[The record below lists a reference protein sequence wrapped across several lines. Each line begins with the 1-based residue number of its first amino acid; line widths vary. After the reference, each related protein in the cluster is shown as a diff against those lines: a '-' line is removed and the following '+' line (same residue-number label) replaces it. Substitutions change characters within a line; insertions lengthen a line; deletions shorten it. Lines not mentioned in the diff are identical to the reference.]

1 LNGLSEDLSQQQ
13 TRGEEMT
20 EEDKAVEK
28 VLDEIVANI
37 LKWQNRKIEL
47 DGRCCP
53 KEREKGFQEGLR
65 LGGALVRA
73 HYIQVEE
80 EETE

>member
-1 LNGLSEDLSQQQ
+1 
-13 TRGEEMT
+13 MT

>member
-1 LNGLSEDLSQQQ
+1 
-13 TRGEEMT
+13 MT
-20 EEDKAVEK
+20 EEEKAVEK

-47 DGRCCP
+47 DGRCCS

-80 EETE
+80 EEE

>member
-1 LNGLSEDLSQQQ
+1 
-13 TRGEEMT
+13 MT
-20 EEDKAVEK
+20 EEEKAIEK

-37 LKWQNRKIEL
+37 LKWQNRKIQL

-53 KEREKGFQEGLR
+53 QERERGFQEGLR

-80 EETE
+80 EDSE

>member
-1 LNGLSEDLSQQQ
+1 
-13 TRGEEMT
+13 MT
-20 EEDKAVEK
+20 EEEKAVEK

-80 EETE
+80 EEEE

>member
-1 LNGLSEDLSQQQ
+1 
-13 TRGEEMT
+13 MT
-20 EEDKAVEK
+20 EEEKAIEK

-73 HYIQVEE
+73 QYIQQEE
-80 EETE
+80 DTE

>member
-1 LNGLSEDLSQQQ
+1 
-13 TRGEEMT
+13 MT
-20 EEDKAVEK
+20 EEEKAIEK

-47 DGRCCP
+47 DGRCCS

-65 LGGALVRA
+65 LGGAFVRA
-73 HYIQVEE
+73 QYIQQEADDE
-80 EETE
+80 

>member
-1 LNGLSEDLSQQQ
+1 
-13 TRGEEMT
+13 MT
-20 EEDKAVEK
+20 EEEKAVEK

-47 DGRCCP
+47 DGRCCS

-65 LGGALVRA
+65 LGGAFVRA

-80 EETE
+80 EDTE

>member
-1 LNGLSEDLSQQQ
+1 
-13 TRGEEMT
+13 MT

-28 VLDEIVANI
+28 VLDAIVADI
-37 LKWQNRKIEL
+37 LKWQNRKKATEAP
-47 DGRCCP
+47 DCCF

-65 LGGALVRA
+65 LSGAIVRA

-80 EETE
+80 EDTE

>member
-1 LNGLSEDLSQQQ
+1 
-13 TRGEEMT
+13 MT
-20 EEDKAVEK
+20 EEEKAIEK

-65 LGGALVRA
+65 LSGAIVRA
-73 HYIQVEE
+73 QYIQQEADDE
-80 EETE
+80 